1 MLIEG
6 RILNFSRTS
15 CGSSTFPPGGCLRA
29 SGPDR
34 GPRGHS
40 PTRPVHTGRSARPV
54 LRLERRAIRLPQG
67 VGRGGEASG
76 VGAPVA
82 RPIFSRG
89 TTTSEKKMTVRASTA
104 ATAWGARAVLLA
116 MLVAVV
122 AFQLTGAVA
131 SLELMPGEPQ
141 PDAAPRYPRRAPGR
155 SLQHLQGTTG
165 SLVNCPAGSAVT
177 HTSDGACVDCL
188 AGTYA
193 SGRTAVCIFPDMP
206 LSSDPSVACST
217 KFNPTEFASKYSAIL
232 DPVYGGN
239 TALNTMAAQCDFGK
253 DAAALISGDEGY
265 CSFADIGFTYCVPS
279 ASVDAD
285 GAVTFEMACDLDD
298 TDFEQFQQCTDL
310 GLKTGTRIECVWEGI
325 QENCTACP
333 PGSLCDAPS
342 MTDPEPC
349 PHGYECPDGATMTP
363 CPVGLYADGGFSQC
377 LNCPNGSIC
386 AMEGTGIPE
395 KCPKR
400 YFSGAGATAC
410 EGCWAGYSC
419 ATEGTPWPVIC
430 PAGYKSSAL
439 ADACTPCAAGNSS
452 DQGSEEC
459 YVCPAGTA
467 CATEATPA
475 PVVCAAGT
483 YATAGSTTCADCEL
497 GQYQPAQRSDSCL
510 ECPAGTR
517 CPVRSISTLVN
528 FQCPAGTYSRYDLV
542 ADAFTRT
549 PYDHEDAT
557 RFPTLA
563 ATGDTRCNACPD
575 GYRCPSPELP
585 PVLCPAGTTRIGAVY
600 DTCVDCPAGSSCATP
615 NVLPEPC
622 PAGSYATGG
631 AAACTSCQPGFRC
644 PATDEALQVRCES
657 GTYAVAGMP
666 NCTACLAGQ
675 ACPNQ
680 DGTGIHDC
688 DPGYFAEEGQVQ
700 CTPCPP
706 GFECPSLVDPAAM
719 APCPK
724 GTFSPGMLP
733 ACEACPKGFFN
744 PRNGS
749 ASASAC
755 EACPRGWY
763 SNFTAATS
771 NATCSACPA
780 DTYCPLLGNDL
791 PTPCPDGLS
800 TFGRLARTSIEDCT
814 MPPPPP
820 PPPSPPPLPSSPP
833 PPPTPPAL
841 APDADATPTMTL
853 RIDGTPATFDR
864 DAFTAG
870 VAAAVGGG
878 ATADDVIVEDV
889 RSGSVVVDFYVN
901 TPALFPAPLGGTWD
915 VAEVTRVIVAL
926 DAAIAGGTLNVG
938 AGVAV
943 LSAAVESTCPPGTRV
958 ISTLPGGAKTC
969 EACPAGRFSA
979 ATNAETCEPC
989 AVGYAAGS
997 RGMTACEVCVAGTVA
1012 STTGTDVCAPCP
1024 AGTIQPLA
1032 GEGTCE
1038 PCEDFFF
1045 AAADGSTACE
1055 PCPAGHL
1062 SGPTAWV
1069 AETPRMRADGRLS
1082 DVVGGAV
1089 NRSGCI
1095 PNATTWLF
1103 VPDPPAEFSNELT
1116 ATHLWIAAGTFL
1128 ATAAFMCYV
1137 GHGHWQ
1143 QQKLLLKYAGGDSF
1157 YQAMIPEDEDLDR
1170 RGFDPRTEKADVAGV
1185 SEAIKA
1191 GNLDDAQLVVER
1203 ILERDPDQA
1212 ETLHAKAVVHAIY
1225 GELEPAKELTLR
1237 ALSARRKPQFSNT
1250 LGVIHARE
1258 GELEKAAGEFELA
1271 IRRDPTLAV
1280 AYQNLGNVRM
1290 RQDDL
1295 EGAKEAL
1302 TTALD
1307 KEPEYYKAMYNLALV
1322 SVKMGRILDAK
1333 HWFKTSATVKQRAL
1347 DSHFNLGMIYLR
1359 EGNVAESEASFNRC
1373 LAVNAKHAPS
1383 MVKLGNLQM
1392 MRGHPKR
1399 AVEQY
1404 LLALEID
1411 PDSVEAI
1418 ANIGVVEWS
1427 KGHQIEAEQHFLLA
1441 LKFERK
1447 YYPALYNMGLLCME
1461 QGRAEEAA
1469 DWYRRA
1475 ASTRPTSK
1483 SALFQLGTA
1492 LRQLG
1497 QLEGQTPR
1505 EEEKTA
1511 AEKAL
1516 AASEAEREA
1525 EEAAAK
1531 LQEEVAASLRDAK
1544 KSSAAEA
1551 FADERRWSRLVL
1563 VSSKVRGTDLL
1574 VRCASPKVGVVVY
1587 DHRAST
1593 LGSLLRQCRK
1603 KISTNAGV
1611 RRVDSVAIV
1620 APSKEGKVSLVKGV
1634 GLTRESLLD
1643 ADVSA
1648 FIEGLTSMINLDVNA
1663 YRDGSRLDFLLLDA
1677 TKSANDAL
1685 VAEIKTACGLQTVT
1699 ASVAM
1704 ARYES
1709 YLLTEEQIRAAPTA
1723 AGARSVALYF
1733 DLKKLK
1739 PWSRLPTAPLH
1750 HPLPPEETAS
1760 DPVIRREKTAEEEA
1774 ADNSAVLIAANATK
1788 KLKSVGRAYAAYFR
1802 RRAHAGGDVTG
1813 GETRVPDAEETTVA
1827 DPDGDVPETTT
1838 RDYGLEREREELA
1851 LTGEAARAL
1860 SGVHAPASAVLG
1872 AAGSAAASSRAAS
1885 SRGGGAKAFKKAV
1898 GSVRAVARA
1907 GATVR
1912 EPRRVAVDVLIEMA
1926 PEAFKDSNTQEYFAR
1941 EMASELGIHP
1951 GRVRVRAFDAS
1962 TSAATLTF
1970 DDAPGDVPLD
1980 VAVSTLQVKLSSDTL
1995 LVDPA
2000 FGQILLTEVRWP
2012 EGWGEGK
2019 EKNSGVGGGVARSRE
2034 HARRDEEEEGEEDEE
2049 DAGEAAG
2056 GVAGGVFSGF
2066 EGLGSDA
2073 PRRLVLVSSRV
2084 LFADVLM
2091 ESVASGVAAVYFDWR
2106 FSSLEKIAY
2115 ECKAKCGG
2123 EAGLGTLR
2131 SIGIMTHHKPGAIGL
2146 VKGFRATR
2154 RNLVK
2159 SELRQ
2164 FWVSL
2169 ARLLAADGRVDVL
2182 SYDAS
2187 RCVPTRRLLE
2197 EIGDLIRVPVHT
2209 CDAAEVT
2216 LGGDPAT
2223 GGVDAAVLEDE
2234 EAFDAG
2240 SLYFNARRFAAWAA
2254 SAPEKFTTGTNKYR
2268 GRAAAKLGGGSRA
2281 GGGSAP
2287 AVVERARGSGLRP
2300 TARGLSDPD
2309 ADERADEYAD
2319 EYAFDPE
2326 LDPELAAENRASR
2339 LAASRE
2345 REETRRK
2352 LALMRNPADLLREV
2366 TAAGASGG
2374 GVSRVD
2380 AGGLRRQPRPV
2391 PIIPTEKLAAARD
2404 AATGYDPRLDRY
2416 AAERAADAKKIADQ
2430 LAVEEARSRREA
2442 QLDDLSLVPNLELAA
2457 RRVGGGP
2464 ARGGRDALAT
2474 LAEANFDPPVN
2485 ARDAARRAGGL
2496 KAAGRDD
2503 GGDDDASADRRR
2515 EAIRWADEGGGND
2528 APPEQGVVGM
2538 LDLDD
2543 PSAPKSRPRWEM
2555 DENLRRLRRY
2565 ENTGIW
2571 NAERDAR

>member
-1 MLIEG
+1 
-6 RILNFSRTS
+6 
-15 CGSSTFPPGGCLRA
+15 
-29 SGPDR
+29 
-34 GPRGHS
+34 
-40 PTRPVHTGRSARPV
+40 
-54 LRLERRAIRLPQG
+54 
-67 VGRGGEASG
+67 
-76 VGAPVA
+76 
-82 RPIFSRG
+82 
-89 TTTSEKKMTVRASTA
+89 MTVRASTA
-104 ATAWGARAVLLA
+104 ATPPGARAVLLA
-116 MLVAVV
+116 MLAALV
-122 AFQLTGAVA
+122 AFQLTDAVA
-131 SLELMPGEPQ
+131 SLDLMPGEPQ
-141 PDAAPRYPRRAPGR
+141 PDAEPRRVRRAPGR

-165 SLVNCPAGSAVT
+165 SLVDCPAGSAVT

-206 LSSDPSVACST
+206 LSSDPNVACST
-217 KFNPTEFASKYSAIL
+217 KFNPTEFASKYSAVL
-232 DPVYGGN
+232 DPVYGAN
-239 TALNTMAAQCDFGK
+239 AALNTMAAQCDFGE

-265 CSFADIGFTYCVPS
+265 CSFADIGFTHCVPS
-279 ASVDAD
+279 ASIDAD
-285 GAVTFEMACDLDD
+285 GAVTFEMACELDD
-298 TDFEQFQQCTDL
+298 TDFEQFQQCTEL
-310 GLKTGTRIECVWEGI
+310 GLKTGTRIECVWAGT

-342 MTDPEPC
+342 TTDPKPC
-349 PHGYECPDGATMTP
+349 PHGYECPDGGTMTP

-386 AMEGTGIPE
+386 AMQGTGIPE
-395 KCPKR
+395 KCPPR

-410 EGCWAGYSC
+410 EGCWAGYAC
-419 ATEGTPWPVIC
+419 ATEGTPWPMIC
-430 PAGYKSSAL
+430 PAGYRSSAL
-439 ADACTPCAAGNSS
+439 ADACAPCAPGNSS
-452 DQGSEEC
+452 YAASEEC
-459 YVCPAGTA
+459 YVCPAGTS

-483 YATAGSTTCADCEL
+483 YAAAGSTTCAECDL
-497 GQYQPAQRSDSCL
+497 GQYQPSQQSDSCL

-517 CPVRSISTLVN
+517 CPVRAISTLVN

-563 ATGDTRCNACPD
+563 ATGGTSCDACPD
-575 GYRCPSPELP
+575 GYRCPSPELAP
-585 PVLCPAGTTRIGAVY
+585 ELCPAGTTRIGAVY
-600 DTCVDCPAGSSCATP
+600 DTCVACPAGFSCATP
-615 NVLPEPC
+615 NVLPDPC

-631 AAACTSCQPGFRC
+631 AAACASCQPGFRC

-666 NCTACLAGQ
+666 NCTTCLAGQ

-680 DGTGIHDC
+680 DGSGIHDC
-688 DPGYFAEEGQVQ
+688 DPGYFAREGQVQ

-706 GFECPSLVDPAAM
+706 GFACPSLVDPAAM

-733 ACEACPKGFFN
+733 ECEECPKGFFN
-744 PRNGS
+744 PHNGS

-763 SNFTAATS
+763 SNHTAASS
-771 NATCSACPA
+771 NATCSPCPA
-780 DTYCPLLGNDL
+780 NTYCPLLGNDL

-800 TFGRLARTSIEDCT
+800 TFERLARTSIEDCT

-841 APDADATPTMTL
+841 AQDADATPTMTL
-853 RIDGTPATFDR
+853 RVDGTPATFDR

-878 ATADDVIVEDV
+878 ATADDVVVEDV

-926 DAAIAGGTLNVG
+926 DAAIVGGTLNVG
-938 AGVAV
+938 AGVTV
-943 LSAAVESTCPPGTRV
+943 LSTAVESTCPPGTRV

-979 ATNAETCEPC
+979 ASDAATCEPC

-997 RGMTACEVCVAGTVA
+997 RGMTACEMCVAGTVA

-1032 GEGTCE
+1032 GEMTCE

-1055 PCPAGHL
+1055 PCPAGYL

-1082 DVVGGAV
+1082 DAVGGAV

-1116 ATHLWIAAGTFL
+1116 WTHLWIALGTFL
-1128 ATAAFMCYV
+1128 ATLAFMCHV
-1137 GHGHWQ
+1137 GLGHWRQ
-1143 QQKLLLKYAGGDSF
+1143 QRLLLKYAGGDSF
-1157 YQAMIPEDEDLDR
+1157 YEAMIPEDEDLDR

-1191 GNLDDAQLVVER
+1191 GNLDDAQLVIER

-1237 ALSARRKPQFSNT
+1237 ALSAHRKPQFSNT
-1250 LGVIHARE
+1250 LGVVHARE

-1280 AYQNLGNVRM
+1280 AHQNLGNVRM

-1295 EGAKEAL
+1295 ESAKEAF

-1359 EGNVAESEASFNRC
+1359 EGNLVESEASFNRC
-1373 LAVNAKHAPS
+1373 LAVNAKHAPT

-1411 PDSVEAI
+1411 PDSVEAL

-1544 KSSAAEA
+1544 KASAAEA
-1551 FADERRWSRLVL
+1551 SADERRWSRLVL

-1574 VRCASPKVGVVVY
+1574 ARCALPKVGVVVY

-1603 KISTNAGV
+1603 KISTNAGAQL
-1611 RRVDSVAIV
+1611 VDSIAIV
-1620 APSKEGKVSLVKGV
+1620 APSKEGKVSLVKGT

-1643 ADVSA
+1643 GDVSA
-1648 FIEGLTSMINLDVNA
+1648 FMEGLTSMINLDVNA
-1663 YRDGSRLDFLLLDA
+1663 FRDGSRLDFLLLDA
-1677 TKSANDAL
+1677 TKGANDAL
-1685 VAEIKTACGLQTVT
+1685 VADIKTACGLQTVT

-1723 AGARSVALYF
+1723 SGARSAALYF
-1733 DLKKLK
+1733 NLKKLK
-1739 PWSRLPTAPLH
+1739 PWSRLSTVPLH

-1774 ADNSAVLIAANATK
+1774 ADVSAVRVAANATK
-1788 KLKSVGRAYAAYFR
+1788 KVKSVGRAYAAYFR
-1802 RRAHAGGDVTG
+1802 RRAHAEGDVSG
-1813 GETRVPDAEETTVA
+1813 GETRVPDAEEPAGV
-1827 DPDGDVPETTT
+1827 DPDGDVPPTMT
-1838 RDYGLEREREELA
+1838 REYGLEREREELA
-1851 LTGEAARAL
+1851 LTGDAARAL
-1860 SGVHAPASAVLG
+1860 RGAHAPASAVFG
-1872 AAGSAAASSRAAS
+1872 AAGSAR
-1885 SRGGGAKAFKKAV
+1885 AFKKGGSV
-1898 GSVRAVARA
+1898 GSLRAVARA
-1907 GATVR
+1907 GVTVR

-1926 PEAFKDSNTQEYFAR
+1926 PEAFEDSNTQAYFAR

-1951 GRVRVRAFDAS
+1951 GRVRVRAYDAS
-1962 TSAATLTF
+1962 TSAVTLTF

-1980 VAVSTLQVKLSSDTL
+1980 VVVSTLQVKLSSDTL
-1995 LVDPA
+1995 LVDPS
-2000 FGQILLTEVRWP
+2000 FGHILLTEVRWP

-2034 HARRDEEEEGEEDEE
+2034 HARLEEEEEREEEE
-2049 DAGEAAG
+2049 EAAEEAAG
-2056 GVAGGVFSGF
+2056 GILSGF

-2073 PRRLVLVSSRV
+2073 PRRLVLVSSRM

-2091 ESVASGVAAVYFDWR
+2091 ESAASGVAAVYFDWR

-2131 SIGIMTHHKPGAIGL
+2131 SIGIMTHHKPGAVGL

-2164 FWVSL
+2164 FWVNL
-2169 ARLLAADGRVDVL
+2169 ARLLAADGRIDVL

-2187 RCVPTRRLLE
+2187 RCVPTQRLLE
-2197 EIGDLIRVPVHT
+2197 EIGDLIRVPVRT
-2209 CDAAEVT
+2209 CDAAVVT
-2216 LGGDPAT
+2216 LGGDLAM

-2254 SAPEKFTTGTNKYR
+2254 SAPEKFTFGTNKYR

-2281 GGGSAP
+2281 DGGLAP
-2287 AVVERARGSGLRP
+2287 VVVEHARGSGLRP
-2300 TARGLSDPD
+2300 TALRDPD
-2309 ADERADEYAD
+2309 ADRHAIDPELDADEYAI
-2319 EYAFDPE
+2319 DPE
-2326 LDPELAAENRASR
+2326 LDPELAAANRSSR
-2339 LAASRE
+2339 LAASRA

-2352 LALMRNPADLLREV
+2352 LALLRNPADLLREV
-2366 TAAGASGG
+2366 TAAGGSGG

-2380 AGGLRRQPRPV
+2380 AGGLRRHPQPV
-2391 PIIPTEKLAAARD
+2391 PIIPTEKLVAARD

-2416 AAERAADAKKIADQ
+2416 AADRAADSKKIADQ
-2430 LAVEEARSRREA
+2430 LAAEEARSRREA
-2442 QLDDLSLVPNLELAA
+2442 RLDDLSLVPNLELAA

-2464 ARGGRDALAT
+2464 ARGGRDPLVT
-2474 LAEANFDPPVN
+2474 LAEANVDPPVN
-2485 ARDAARRAGGL
+2485 ARDAARRGGG
-2496 KAAGRDD
+2496 KAAAGRDD
-2503 GGDDDASADRRR
+2503 VYGGDDDASADGRR
-2515 EAIRWADEGGGND
+2515 EAIRWADEGGVND
-2528 APPEQGVVGM
+2528 APPEAGVVGM
-2538 LDLDD
+2538 LDLSD
-2543 PSAPKSRPRWEM
+2543 PSAPTSKPRWEM

-2571 NAERDAR
+2571 NATRDAR

>member
-1 MLIEG
+1 
-6 RILNFSRTS
+6 
-15 CGSSTFPPGGCLRA
+15 
-29 SGPDR
+29 
-34 GPRGHS
+34 
-40 PTRPVHTGRSARPV
+40 
-54 LRLERRAIRLPQG
+54 
-67 VGRGGEASG
+67 
-76 VGAPVA
+76 
-82 RPIFSRG
+82 
-89 TTTSEKKMTVRASTA
+89 MTVRASTV
-104 ATAWGARAVLLA
+104 ATPWGGGAVLLA
-116 MLVAVV
+116 MLVALV

-141 PDAAPRYPRRAPGR
+141 PDAAPRHPRRAPGR

-386 AMEGTGIPE
+386 AMQGTGIPE

-459 YVCPAGTA
+459 YVCPTGTA

-483 YATAGSTTCADCEL
+483 YATAGSTTCSACEL

-542 ADAFTRT
+542 ADAFTRM

-575 GYRCPSPELP
+575 GYRCPSPELA

-680 DGTGIHDC
+680 DGSGIHDC

-915 VAEVTRVIVAL
+915 VAEATRVIVAL

-943 LSAAVESTCPPGTRV
+943 LSASVESTCPPGTRV

-1116 ATHLWIAAGTFL
+1116 ATHLWIAVGTFL

-1157 YQAMIPEDEDLDR
+1157 YEAMIPEDEDLDR
-1170 RGFDPRTEKADVAGV
+1170 RGFDPRTEKTDVAGV

-1191 GNLDDAQLVVER
+1191 GNLDDAQLVIER

-1411 PDSVEAI
+1411 PDSVEAL

-1427 KGHQIEAEQHFLLA
+1427 KGHQVEAEQHFLLA

-1531 LQEEVAASLRDAK
+1531 LQEDVAASLRDAK

-1611 RRVDSVAIV
+1611 QRVDSVAIV
-1620 APSKEGKVSLVKGV
+1620 APSKEGKVSLVKGA

-1648 FIEGLTSMINLDVNA
+1648 FMEGLTSMINLDVNA

-1699 ASVAM
+1699 ASNAM

-1750 HPLPPEETAS
+1750 HPLPPEETTS
-1760 DPVIRREKTAEEEA
+1760 DPVIRRKKTAEEEA
-1774 ADNSAVLIAANATK
+1774 ADTSAVLIAANATK

-1802 RRAHAGGDVTG
+1802 RRAHAGGDVAG
-1813 GETRVPDAEETTVA
+1813 GETRVPDAEETTGA
-1827 DPDGDVPETTT
+1827 DPDGDVPKTTT

-1885 SRGGGAKAFKKAV
+1885 SRGGGAKSFKKAV

-1926 PEAFKDSNTQEYFAR
+1926 PEEFKDSNTQEYFAR

-2000 FGQILLTEVRWP
+2000 FGHILLTEVRWP

-2034 HARRDEEEEGEEDEE
+2034 HARRDEEEEDGEE
-2049 DAGEAAG
+2049 DAGEDAG

-2073 PRRLVLVSSRV
+2073 PRRLVLVSSRM

-2131 SIGIMTHHKPGAIGL
+2131 SIGIMTHHKPGAVGL

-2187 RCVPTRRLLE
+2187 RCVPTQRLLE

-2254 SAPEKFTTGTNKYR
+2254 SAPEKFTAGTNKYR

-2281 GGGSAP
+2281 DGGLAP
-2287 AVVERARGSGLRP
+2287 VVVEQARGSGLRP
-2300 TARGLSDPD
+2300 IARDLSDPD
-2309 ADERADEYAD
+2309 ADERADERAD

-2326 LDPELAAENRASR
+2326 LDPELAAANRSSR

-2380 AGGLRRQPRPV
+2380 AGGLRRHPRPV

-2416 AAERAADAKKIADQ
+2416 AAERAADAKKIAEQ
-2430 LAVEEARSRREA
+2430 LAAEEARSRREA

-2474 LAEANFDPPVN
+2474 LAEANFDPPAN

-2528 APPEQGVVGM
+2528 APPEEGVVGM

-2543 PSAPKSRPRWEM
+2543 PSAPKSKPRWEM